1 MVWESAGTCRL
12 VYQPSIGANM
22 SRIIPIATLKE
33 AKCVHGGLTQTSKM
47 PCKSYSLPTASCNVG
62 SRMAQVAGSVCSKC
76 YAQKGFYSMYANS
89 VEPSQHARLVA
100 LEDPLWVSA
109 MVRSIGA
116 DSHFRWHDSGDL
128 RDMAHLELIASVATA
143 TPNCSHWLPTREY
156 AVVKA
161 YIAKH
166 GALPG
171 NLTVR
176 LSAMF
181 PDVPVTVPASLRNV
195 KGVAISNV
203 HTGSP
208 MGQDCNASK
217 QGGACLD
224 CRDCWDSTV
233 TISYK
238 LH

>member
-1 MVWESAGTCRL
+1 M
-12 VYQPSIGANM
+12 I
-22 SRIIPIATLKE
+22 RIIPIATLKD
-33 AKCVHGGLTQTSKM
+33 AKGIHGGLTQTSKM

-100 LEDPLWVSA
+100 LEDPLWASA

-116 DSHFRWHDSGDL
+116 DKYFRWHDSGDL
-128 RDMAHLELIASVATA
+128 QGLLHLELIAEVARR
-143 TPNCSHWLPTREY
+143 TPDRGHWLPTREY

-161 YIAKH
+161 HIAKH
-166 GALPG
+166 KKLPD
-171 NLTVR
+171 NLTIR

-181 PDVPVTVPASLRNV
+181 PDVPVRVPASLQGV

-203 HTGSP
+203 HTGSAL
-208 MGQDCNASK
+208 GTDCNASK